1 MKRHWTRLVH
11 AAGIAGIVF
20 GARTAYIEVFGPARY
35 GTSNTASLPWWI
47 ALVALLVAAS
57 YGLGLPEMPR
67 RRGEALLRSLGA
79 VAVSMGAVS
88 LVQLLTADNVFPRST
103 VLLASTL
110 VPLWSIITWNLWA
123 DLHSWSTSKDR
134 VLLITDRPD
143 DVAALVADLD
153 ARDEVGAVLVDVV
166 SVESARAT
174 PSGGEPLLERVAQHQ
189 PTVIVID
196 RAAQNDDTIVSQI
209 STVHRTGVRVRT
221 LALFYEG
228 WLGKLPVAELAQ
240 VSMLFDIG
248 ELHRANYVRSKRIV
262 DIAVGLVG
270 TVLCAIAAPLVAVI
284 NSVANRGPLF
294 FVQERVGKDG
304 VPFRMYKFRTM
315 TAADRDH
322 STWTAADDHRVT
334 PFGRLLRK
342 LHLDEL
348 PQMVNILRGELSIV
362 GPRPEQ
368 VHYVEEL
375 RDKIP
380 FYDERHIVRPGLTGW
395 AQVKLGYTATDGDA
409 LEKLQYDFYYLRRQ
423 SISFDLRI
431 IARTVRE
438 VVGGLGR

>member
-1 MKRHWTRLVH
+1 MRRHWIRFVH
-11 AAGIAGIVF
+11 AMGIAGIVGGSRF
-20 GARTAYIEVFGPARY
+20 AYTEVFGPARY
-35 GTSNTASLPWWI
+35 GNGNTSSAAWWI
-47 ALVALLVAAS
+47 ALALLLVGSS

-67 RRGEALLRSLGA
+67 RRGEALARGLGA
-79 VAVSMGAVS
+79 VLVSFGAVS
-88 LVQLLTADNVFPRST
+88 LVQLVGAATVFPRS
-103 VLLASTL
+103 STFL
-110 VPLWSIITWNLWA
+110 VAAIVPLWSLLTWNLAA
-123 DLHSWSTSKDR
+123 DLRSWSTLRDR
-134 VLLITDRPD
+134 IMLITDRPD

-153 ARDEVGAVLVDVV
+153 TRDEVGAVLVDVL
-166 SVESARAT
+166 SIDEARI
-174 PSGGEPLLERVAQHQ
+174 SKNGHEPLIDRVAESN

-196 RAAQNDDTIVSQI
+196 RAAQNDDTVVSQI
-209 STVHRTGVRVRT
+209 SQIHRTGVRVRT

-248 ELHRANYVRSKRIV
+248 EVHRANYIRSKRV
-262 DIAVGLVG
+262 FDIMIG
-270 TVLCAIAAPLVAVI
+270 TVGSIACAALILPIWMVNL
-284 NSVANRGPLF
+284 VANRGPLF
-294 FVQERVGKDG
+294 FNQERVGKDG

-315 TAADRDH
+315 TEAQSDH
-322 STWTAADDHRVT
+322 STWTADGDMRIT
-334 PFGRLLRK
+334 PFGNLLRK

-348 PQMVNILRGELSIV
+348 PQMVNIVKGELSIV

-375 RDKIP
+375 RTKIP

-423 SISFDLRI
+423 SIGFDMRI
-431 IARTVRE
+431 IGRTVRE
-438 VVGGLGR
+438 VAGGLGR

>member
-1 MKRHWTRLVH
+1 MKRLWVRSLH
-11 AAGIAGIVF
+11 AVGIAGLLV
-20 GARTAYIEVFGPARY
+20 GARFAYTEILGPARY
-35 GTSNTASLPWWI
+35 GTSNTASAGWWI
-47 ALVALLVAAS
+47 ALAGLLIGSS

-67 RRGEALLRSLGA
+67 RRGEALARGLGA
-79 VAVSMGAVS
+79 ALVSIGAVSM
-88 LVQLLTADNVFPRST
+88 VQLVGAETVFPRST
-103 VLLASTL
+103 ILLVATI
-110 VPLWSIITWNLWA
+110 VPLWSVLTWNVAA
-123 DLHSWSTSKDR
+123 DLHSWSSSRDR
-134 VLLITDRPD
+134 VMLITDRMD

-153 ARDEVGAVLVDVV
+153 ARQEIGATLVDVV
-166 SVESARAT
+166 SIAEARV
-174 PSGGEPLLERVAQHQ
+174 SRNGREPLIERVAESQ

-196 RAAQNDDTIVSQI
+196 RAAQNDDSIVAQI
-209 STVHRTGVRVRT
+209 SRLHRSGVRVRT

-248 ELHRANYVRSKRIV
+248 EVHRANYVRSKRV
-262 DIAVGLVG
+262 LDAVVG
-270 TVLCAIAAPLVAVI
+270 TIGSALCLALTPFIYCI
-284 NSVANRGPLF
+284 NLGANRGPLF
-294 FVQERVGKDG
+294 FTQERIGKDG
-304 VPFRMYKFRTM
+304 EPFRMYKFRTM
-315 TAADRDH
+315 TEAHGDN
-322 STWTAADDHRVT
+322 STWTTDGDLRIT
-334 PFGRLLRK
+334 PFGNLLRK

-368 VHYVEEL
+368 THYVEEL
-375 RDKIP
+375 RSKIP

-431 IARTVRE
+431 VGRTVRE

>member
-1 MKRHWTRLVH
+1 MKKRWIRYSH
-11 AAGIAGIVF
+11 ALGIV
-20 GARTAYIEVFGPARY
+20 GIVGGSRLAYTEVFGPARY
-35 GTSNTASLPWWI
+35 GNGNTSSAAWWI
-47 ALVALLVAAS
+47 ALAILLVASS

-67 RRGEALLRSLGA
+67 RRGEAFVRGLGA
-79 VAVSMGAVS
+79 VLVSLGAVS
-88 LVQLLTADNVFPRST
+88 LVQLVGAATVFPRS
-103 VLLASTL
+103 STFL
-110 VPLWSIITWNLWA
+110 VAAVVPLWSVLTWNLAA
-123 DLHSWSTSKDR
+123 DLHSWSSGRDR
-134 VLLITDRPD
+134 IMLITDRPD
-143 DVAALVADLD
+143 DVAALIADLD
-153 ARDEVGAVLVDVV
+153 AREEVGATLVDVL
-166 SVESARAT
+166 SIDDARVTRNGA
-174 PSGGEPLLERVAQHQ
+174 EPLIGRVAATN

-196 RAAQNDDTIVSQI
+196 RAAQNDDTVVSQI
-209 STVHRTGVRVRT
+209 SQVHRTGVRVRT

-248 ELHRANYVRSKRIV
+248 EVHRANYIRSKRVFDILIGIV
-262 DIAVGLVG
+262 GSFV
-270 TVLCAIAAPLVAVI
+270 CAVAVAPIFLI
-284 NSVANRGPLF
+284 NLVANRGPMF
-294 FVQERVGKDG
+294 FNQDRVGKDG

-315 TAADRDH
+315 TETDADH
-322 STWTAADDHRVT
+322 STWTADGDMRITA
-334 PFGRLLRK
+334 FGQLLRK

-348 PQMVNILRGELSIV
+348 PQMVNIVKGELSIV

-375 RDKIP
+375 RTKIP

-395 AQVKLGYTATDGDA
+395 AQVKLGYTASDGDA

-431 IARTVRE
+431 IGRTVRE